1 MNPRPDPVHRL
12 PAAASPSTPPEQRRS
27 IDARREA
34 VCITSAELFAGATE
48 VHIEHGGTLYRLQR
62 TSLGKLILTK

>member
-1 MNPRPDPVHRL
+1 MNTPPGPPPL
-12 PAAASPSTPPEQRRS
+12 PTASPPPEQRRS

-34 VCITSAELFAGATE
+34 VCISSAELFAGANE